1 MIRYLVLA
9 AAATL
14 STAAPALAQQ
24 VQAAAPVP
32 TIEAAHTLLTVSAD
46 GKSTRAPDLATFSA
60 GVTSQAD
67 SASAAL
73 AANARDMGAVVA
85 ALKRTGVAPRDIQ
98 TSNLN
103 LEPVYAPQRRLPDG
117 SVEDGG
123 QKIIGYRVTNT
134 VTVRQRDLAQY
145 GRVID
150 TLVSAG
156 ANQVNGPNFML
167 DQPDAATDEA
177 RTQAIAKARQR
188 AELYARAAGLR
199 VVRIVSI
206 SEGGGYTPPQP
217 MYRRMALAEAAP
229 ASPVEAGELDVGA
242 SVTVQFELAS

>member
-1 MIRYLVLA
+1 MPFTRLDLA
-9 AAATL
+9 GALALAVAT
-14 STAAPALAQQ
+14 PALAQQ
-24 VQAAAPVP
+24 ASTPVSTIDP
-32 TIEAAHTLLTVSAD
+32 THTLLTVSAD
-46 GKSTRAPDLATFSA
+46 GKSTRAPDLASFSA

-67 SASAAL
+67 TASAAL
-73 AANARDMGAVVA
+73 GANSRDMGAVVA
-85 ALKRTGVAPRDIQ
+85 SLRRAGIAPRDIQ

-123 QKIIGYRVTNT
+123 QKIVGYRVTDT

-167 DQPDAATDEA
+167 DQPDAASDEA
-177 RTQAIAKARQR
+177 RTQAVAKARQR
-188 AELYARAAGLR
+188 AELYARAAGLH

-206 SEGGGYTPPQP
+206 AENGGYSPPSP
-217 MYRRMALAEAAP
+217 VMFRRMAAEAMPAP
-229 ASPVEAGELDVGA
+229 PIEAGELDVGA
-242 SVTVQFELAS
+242 SVTVQFELAQ